1 MSRRDSDSVKT
12 AFDPIGPTA
21 RPGDTVRP
29 NARRD
34 SDSVK
39 VKAAGFD
46 PIYLHLEYEN
56 GQPHAFRISSPGKY
70 QDAALGALLDA
81 IGDAA
86 TRLVRSA
93 S

>member
-1 MSRRDSDSVKT
+1 MSRADSDT
-12 AFDPIGPTA
+12 
-21 RPGDTVRP
+21 
-29 NARRD
+29 
-34 SDSVK
+34 VK
-39 VKAAGFD
+39 VTAAGFD
-46 PIYLHLEYEN
+46 PVYLHCTYVN

-70 QDAALGALLDA
+70 QDASLGLLLDA